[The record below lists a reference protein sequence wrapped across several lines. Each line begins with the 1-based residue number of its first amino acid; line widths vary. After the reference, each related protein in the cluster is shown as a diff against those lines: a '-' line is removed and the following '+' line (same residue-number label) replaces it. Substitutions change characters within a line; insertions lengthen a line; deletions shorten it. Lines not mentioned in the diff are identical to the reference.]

1 MDALEEKIVAL
12 YFYHAKYANHNLT
25 ETLKFAKTKNNDK
38 FEVVL
43 IYVVDPGLCDWKS
56 NSKEL
61 FWEVFKTM
69 PWLALPFRDECCWK
83 LRRVFKLSYDYEG
96 DPNELVI
103 IGPHAEYIEPH
114 GANILSEYGISAYPF
129 TFKKALE
136 LETEKIKHLKL
147 EMLWDK
153 NTVFR
158 RNNGSQVSFSE
169 LSGKRVI
176 LVLERICMKRDF
188 CESSPNAYFINMLRG
203 RYLLTKGTDDEF
215 EVIRILEDN
224 LEYSTSLPFG
234 LEDKRCLASPERDL
248 GHNDW
253 ISCLASELKENICS
267 SDYWYGR
274 SIDELYVFLPILAFN
289 RMEDL

>member
-1 MDALEEKIVAL
+1 MAL

-69 PWLALPFRDECCWK
+69 PWLALPFRDECCRK
-83 LRRVFKLSYDYEG
+83 LRRVFKLLYNYEE

-103 IGPHAEYIEPH
+103 IGPHAELVEPH
-114 GANILSEYGISAYPF
+114 GASILLEYGISAYPF

-147 EMLWDK
+147 EMLWDM

-158 RNNGSQVSFSE
+158 RNNGSQVSYFDLLVHVLNLLSYLYLAQTKFSE
-169 LSGKRVI
+169 KSIVEAVRKLQ
-176 LVLERICMKRDF
+176 F
-188 CESSPNAYFINMLRG
+188 
-203 RYLLTKGTDDEF
+203 TDTQL
-215 EVIRILEDN
+215 I
-224 LEYSTSLPFG
+224 
-234 LEDKRCLASPERDL
+234 AS
-248 GHNDW
+248 
-253 ISCLASELKENICS
+253 I
-267 SDYWYGR
+267 
-274 SIDELYVFLPILAFN
+274 VFRLQHFFLAFFPSRLTCQSDSERFPFLN
-289 RMEDL
+289 FLGKESFWFLKGSA